1 MTHSVL
7 SVAHRGYSSCWP
19 ENTVAACNAAIAADV
34 DLVETDV
41 RLSADGT
48 LFCFH
53 DADLVRLAGDAI
65 RIDACSSARLRM
77 VRIEGE
83 PAASFAE
90 ILAAIDGRVGLL
102 VDVKATTPDVL
113 EALHNDLAAAG
124 WPSGVWLGL
133 RSAELISLVRKR
145 FANRVRILGFMPNLD
160 DADPFLMAG
169 ADALRLWERQLEDD
183 TARALAGRTAIW
195 ITAGGVW
202 GRAVGDVD
210 AEGLKT
216 ILSNAP
222 QAVLLNDP
230 TILISEKT

>member
-34 DLVETDV
+34 DLVEADV
-41 RLSADGT
+41 RLSADGV

-53 DADLVRLAGDAI
+53 DADLVRLDGDAV

-77 VRIEGE
+77 VRIDGE

-113 EALHNDLAAAG
+113 EALYDDLAMAG

-133 RSAELISLVRKR
+133 RSAELMSLVRKR
-145 FANRVRILGFMPNLD
+145 FANRVRILGFIPSLE
-160 DADPFLMAG
+160 DADRFLMAG
-169 ADALRLWERQLEDD
+169 ADALRLWERHLDDD
-183 TARALAGRTAIW
+183 TAHALAGRTAIW
-195 ITAGGVW
+195 VTAGGVR